1 MRDSLLVNHA
11 PVKNKVCTPAEKNR
25 LKLQK
30 KILTPPAVMVVSIYE
45 KKLVD

>member
-1 MRDSLLVNHA
+1 MRGSLLVNHA

-25 LKLQK
+25 LKLK